1 MSSIV
6 INAKVIG
13 LKRKM
18 YGTISSLA
26 LVGIEAKPIQIQVQI
41 SPGLASF
48 AIVGLA
54 DKSVHESQSR
64 IKAALTSLGLALPPK
79 RITINL
85 QPANQPKEGS
95 HYDLPIALGLM
106 VAMGVIPSDSLS
118 GYVCLGELGLDGYL
132 ASVSG
137 VLPAAVMAKADHKG
151 LICPEANG
159 SEARWV
165 EGLEI
170 LAPAHLLQVV
180 GCLKGQQSLDV
191 PLRPTAAE
199 SESFPDMRDV
209 QGQTI
214 ARRAL
219 EVAAVGGHNML
230 MIGPPGA
237 GKSMLAQRLAGILPP
252 LSPEEALEVSM
263 IQSVAGQLP
272 DGVVSRVRPFRD
284 PHHSTSMPAM
294 IGGGAKAK
302 PGEVSMAHC
311 GVLFLD
317 ELPEFSR
324 QVLESLRQPI
334 ETATVSVARVNAHI
348 TYPARFQLIAA
359 MNPCRCGAAMDMEHY
374 CAKFP
379 RCAQDY
385 QGKISGPL
393 MDRLDI
399 HLPVPKMTMREMLD
413 KKPAEDSATVRA
425 RVLEA
430 RAFQRERMG
439 DTALISDNA
448 HLAAHDLEKTV
459 GLTTEAKEMLIK
471 ISEKM
476 QFSARGYHRTL
487 RLARSIADLAVSD
500 TVTKTHIAEALNYRR
515 VAPKTR

>member
-1 MSSIV
+1 
-6 INAKVIG
+6 
-13 LKRKM
+13 M
-18 YGTISSLA
+18 YGTVSSLA

-41 SPGLASF
+41 SAGLASF
-48 AIVGLA
+48 TIVGLA

-64 IKAALTSLGLALPPK
+64 IKAALTSLGLSLPPK

-106 VAMGVIPSDSLS
+106 VAMDVIPADSLS
-118 GYVCLGELGLDGYL
+118 GYICLGELGLDGYL
-132 ASVSG
+132 ASIPG
-137 VLPAAVMAKADHKG
+137 VLPAAVMAKANHKG

-159 SEARWV
+159 SEARWI
-165 EGLEI
+165 EDLDI

-180 GCLKGQQSLDV
+180 SCLKGQQTMDA
-191 PLRPTAAE
+191 PLRPAVAE
-199 SESFPDMRDV
+199 SEILPDMRDI
-209 QGQTI
+209 QGQSI

-272 DGVVSRVRPFRD
+272 DGRISKARPFRD

-294 IGGGAKAK
+294 IGGGARAK
-302 PGEVSMAHC
+302 PGEISMAHC

-324 QVLESLRQPI
+324 PVLESLRQPI

-359 MNPCRCGAAMDMEHY
+359 MNPCRCGAAMDMDHY

-413 KKPAEDSATVRA
+413 KKPAEESATIRE
-425 RVLEA
+425 RVLAA
-430 RAFQRERMG
+430 RAFQRQRSG
-439 DTALISDNA
+439 NTANMTDNA
-448 HLAAHDLEKTV
+448 HLPAHDLEHTV
-459 GLTTEAKEMLIK
+459 GLDTAAKEMLLK
-471 ISEKM
+471 VSEKM
-476 QFSARGYHRTL
+476 ELSARGYHRTL
-487 RLARSIADLAVSD
+487 RLARSIADLAASE
-500 TVTKTHIAEALNYRR
+500 TVTKVHIAEALNYRR
-515 VAPKTR
+515 VTPKTH

>member
-1 MSSIV
+1 
-6 INAKVIG
+6 
-13 LKRKM
+13 M
-18 YGTISSLA
+18 YGAISSLA
-26 LVGIEAKPIQIQVQI
+26 LVGIEAKPIQIQVHI
-41 SPGLASF
+41 SSGLASF
-48 AIVGLA
+48 TIVGLA

-64 IKAALTSLGLALPPK
+64 IKAALASLGLALPPK

-106 VAMGVIPSDSLS
+106 VAMGVVPEDGLS

-137 VLPAAVMAKADHKG
+137 VLPAAVMAKADGKG

-165 EGLEI
+165 EGLDI
-170 LAPAHLLQVV
+170 LAPAHLLQVM
-180 GCLKGQQSLDV
+180 GCLKGQQSLDMPV
-191 PLRPTAAE
+191 RPVARE
-199 SESFPDMRDV
+199 IESFPDMRDV
-209 QGQTI
+209 QGQSM

-237 GKSMLAQRLAGILPP
+237 GKSMLAQRLPGILPP

-272 DGVVSRVRPFRD
+272 DGAVSRARPFRD
-284 PHHSTSMPAM
+284 PHHSTSMPAI
-294 IGGGAKAK
+294 IGGGVRAK
-302 PGEVSMAHC
+302 PGEISLAHC

-359 MNPCRCGAAMDMEHY
+359 MNPCRCGAAMDMDHY

-399 HLPVPKMTMREMLD
+399 HLPVPKMTMREMLH
-413 KKPAEDSATVRA
+413 KEPAEDSATVRA
-425 RVLEA
+425 RVLAA
-430 RAFQRERMG
+430 RAFQRERMKSAAVI
-439 DTALISDNA
+439 TDNA
-448 HLAAHDLEKTV
+448 HLPAHNLEQTV
-459 GLTTEAKEMLIK
+459 ALSADAQEMLLK
-471 ISEKM
+471 ISE
-476 QFSARGYHRTL
+476 QIQLSARGYHRTL
-487 RLARSIADLAVSD
+487 RLARSLADLDASGE
-500 TVTKTHIAEALNYRR
+500 VTKAHIAQALHYRR
-515 VAPKTR
+515 VAPKSH

>member
-1 MSSIV
+1 
-6 INAKVIG
+6 
-13 LKRKM
+13 M
-18 YGTISSLA
+18 YGAISSLA
-26 LVGIEAKPIQIQVQI
+26 LVGIEAKPIQIQVQV
-41 SPGLASF
+41 SSGLASF
-48 AIVGLA
+48 TIVGLA

-64 IKAALTSLGLALPPK
+64 IKAALTSLGLSLPPK

-106 VAMGVIPSDSLS
+106 VAMGVIPADSLS

-132 ASVSG
+132 ASVPG
-137 VLPAAVMAKADHKG
+137 VLPAAVMAKADGKG
-151 LICPEANG
+151 LVCPEPNG

-170 LAPAHLLQVV
+170 LAPAHLLQIVSS
-180 GCLKGQQSLDV
+180 LKGQQAIDV
-191 PLRPTAAE
+191 PARPAVAE
-199 SESFPDMRDV
+199 PETFPDMRDV
-209 QGQTI
+209 QGQSI

-219 EVAAVGGHNML
+219 EVTAVGGHNML

-237 GKSMLAQRLAGILPP
+237 GKSMLAQRLPGILPP
-252 LSPEEALEVSM
+252 LGSEEALEVSM

-272 DGVVSRVRPFRD
+272 GGMVSKARPYRD

-294 IGGGAKAK
+294 IGGGARAK
-302 PGEVSMAHC
+302 PGEVSLAHC

-324 QVLESLRQPI
+324 QVLESLRQPL
-334 ETATVSVARVNAHI
+334 ETAAVSVARVNAHI

-359 MNPCRCGAAMDMEHY
+359 MNPCRCGAAMDTDHY

-399 HLPVPKMTMREMLD
+399 HLSVPKMTMREMLD
-413 KKPAEDSATVRA
+413 KKPAEDSATIRK

-430 RAFQRERMG
+430 RAFQRDRMG
-439 DTALISDNA
+439 DAARITDNA
-448 HLAAHDLEKTV
+448 HLPAHDLENTV
-459 GLTTEAKEMLIK
+459 ALDIAAKEVLLK
-471 ISEKM
+471 VSEKM
-476 QFSARGYHRTL
+476 QLSARGYHRTL
-487 RLARSIADLAVSD
+487 RLARSLADLATSGE
-500 TVTKTHIAEALNYRR
+500 VTKTHIYEALNYRR
-515 VAPKTR
+515 IVPKSH